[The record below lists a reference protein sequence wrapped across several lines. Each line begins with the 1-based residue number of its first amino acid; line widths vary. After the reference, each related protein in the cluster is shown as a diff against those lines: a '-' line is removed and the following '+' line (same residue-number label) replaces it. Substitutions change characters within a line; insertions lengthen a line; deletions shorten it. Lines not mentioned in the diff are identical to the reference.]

1 MKKFFKNIVLFLLII
16 MCVGEIVVRL
26 THVNSDIPQRKI
38 DTNGIQ
44 KYYPNQEGY
53 WKGGNHKWTINSMGW
68 PGELPESYD
77 NLITIIGDSYI
88 ENFMNPNNCH
98 QSAFLKKEMP
108 NYNFFEAARSGVA
121 LIESMEISKQV
132 DSLNPLVTLIHT
144 GDGDIFESIKEIKNL
159 TEITQLNT
167 KDEVIINGKMKSPG
181 LKKVL
186 YSWKLLY
193 YLYNRFPLNLK
204 KVNSEESKKVKDEKS
219 KFETNEPKVR
229 VLINYI
235 KNNYN
240 IDNKI
245 FVFKP
250 NSDNKIISIFK
261 SLGFN
266 TLLLDPSNDK
276 SWSFDHDPH
285 WTCYG
290 HKRVANQVYNKLIFR
305 FNK

>member
-1 MKKFFKNIVLFLLII
+1 MKKFFKNIVLFLLLTI
-16 MCVGEIVVRL
+16 CVGEIVARL
-26 THVNSDIPQRKI
+26 THVNSDIPQRTI
-38 DTNGIQ
+38 DADGIQ

-53 WKGGNHKWTINSMGW
+53 WTGGDHKWIINSMGW

-77 NLITIIGDSYI
+77 NLITIIGDSFI
-88 ENFMNPNNCH
+88 ENFMNPNHCH
-98 QSAFLKKEMP
+98 QSTYLKKEMP
-108 NYNFFEAARSGVA
+108 NYNFFEAARSGVT

-132 DSLNPLVTLIHT
+132 DTLRPIVTLIHT
-144 GDGDIFESIKEIKNL
+144 GDGDIYESIKEIKSL
-159 TEITQLNT
+159 TDITQLNT
-167 KDEVIINGKMKSPG
+167 EDQVIVNGEMKSPG

-193 YLYNRFPLNLK
+193 YLYNRFPLNIK
-204 KVNSEESKKVKDEKS
+204 KENAEDFKKIKVEKS
-219 KFETNEPKVR
+219 KFEINKTKVR

-240 IDNKI
+240 VDNKI

-250 NSDNKIISIFK
+250 NSDNNIISIFK

-290 HKRVANQVYNKLIFR
+290 HERVANQVYNKLKSR